1 MPPTGL
7 PSDTAGMTLLDYILN
22 GALVGLVVLQLR
34 GHRITRARLAFPVAV
49 TVWVA
54 AQFLHS
60 IPTAGNDAVLEATLA
75 VTGALLGVGAAL
87 TTSVRR
93 DHAGAVAR
101 FSAVH
106 HITTGAAWTA
116 AFVLM
121 AMAEVTA
128 RTGVLYLKTVQSGAE
143 IPR

>member
-75 VTGALLGVGAAL
+75 VTGALLGIGAAL

-93 DHAGAVAR
+93 DHAGAVAQAGPVAAALWVLGVGARVAFSLWVTHGGQAAVAR
-101 FSAVH
+101 FS
-106 HITTGAAWTA
+106 
-116 AFVLM
+116 
-121 AMAEVTA
+121 
-128 RTGVLYLKTVQSGAE
+128 
-143 IPR
+143 